1 MGISDK
7 VERAAIELI
16 ASEREGGK
24 VDGALLRGV
33 VEICFQF
40 GMKIMDYYEDKL
52 GKDAYLCP
60 EYMLKC
66 EECLRK
72 EKLRVEYYLYSSGKH
87 NYLEEVRN
95 ELVLIYQNQ
104 LLQNEHSS
112 CHALLKKNKM
122 EVLKT
127 MFRLYDDVTMG
138 LDPIANIFKEHII
151 DEGKALIQ
159 WEKDITMHHI
169 VALELKK
176 LYRKFMDNVTDYF
189 NGHTIF
195 DKALEEAFEVLLDE
209 GVVCRSIV
217 ALFKTNLNKE
227 VASRSSVDPA
237 ESSFC
242 DCILKQVGFDR
253 VKASQIM
260 AQLEKLHMRSI

>member
-1 MGISDK
+1 MCGGNGG
-7 VERAAIELI
+7 
-16 ASEREGGK
+16 EGGATGRWLWCGGDHANGDRQAATTQMSK
-24 VDGALLRGV
+24 LFDCAIKETDGKA
-33 VEICFQF
+33 
-40 GMKIMDYYEDKL
+40 
-52 GKDAYLCP
+52 
-60 EYMLKC
+60 
-66 EECLRK
+66 
-72 EKLRVEYYLYSSGKH
+72 
-87 NYLEEVRN
+87 EVRN
-95 ELVLIYQNQ
+95 ELALIYQNQ

-138 LDPIANIFKEHII
+138 LDHIANIFKEHII

-159 WEKDITMHHI
+159 WEKDITPS
-169 VALELKK
+169 
-176 LYRKFMDNVTDYF
+176 
-189 NGHTIF
+189 GC
-195 DKALEEAFEVLLDE
+195 ALEEAFEVLLDE
-209 GVVCRSIV
+209 GVACRSIV
-217 ALFKTNLNKE
+217 ALFKINLNKE